1 MKPTILIVDDSAMM
15 RSMLKR
21 AAASGAPIGRVL
33 EATNSREALDVLGR
47 EHVDAL
53 FTDLN
58 MPEMGGADLLRHVK
72 ECRELDRLLPGTPL
86 VPLIVYLMTAG
97 WALRLTAHMV
107 RRIRSGPEDFRYLN
121 WRKEWGTTFYWRSWL
136 QVFILQAFFLLIIAA
151 PLFIAAPCNA
161 TSLQIT
167 QYPGLVI
174 WTAGWVIQLTADEQ
188 LHRFR
193 KQKNKTS
200 RFLQTGLWK
209 YSRHPNY
216 LGEIMMWW
224 GIFFFVAPLPHGGWA
239 VISPNSVQADTGAG
253 LTRGIIG
260 LCNRGQPRRVDDWG
274 ALRAWAWGASRL
286 LDHFETDPAVDAQEP
301 GLGQSPNRDALP
313 DRVELAPTRHAV
325 DIHLDLRARQ
335 LVELVPGPAFF
346 LFDLT
351 PHPEIPGGGV
361 EMRHRS
367 IM

>member
-1 MKPTILIVDDSAMM
+1 MDALLIRTTCLLFGYATLLYLVALL
-15 RSMLKR
+15 LKR
-21 AAASGAPIGRVL
+21 NDVADAGWGMGFCVVIASAV
-33 EATNSREALDVLGR
+33 AQY
-47 EHVDAL
+47 
-53 FTDLN
+53 
-58 MPEMGGADLLRHVK
+58 
-72 ECRELDRLLPGTPL
+72 GTPL

-161 TSLQIT
+161 TSLRMT

-239 VISPNSVQADTGAG
+239 VISPVTITLLLRYVSGVPLLEKKYTGDAE
-253 LTRGIIG
+253 
-260 LCNRGQPRRVDDWG
+260 
-274 ALRAWAWGASRL
+274 
-286 LDHFETDPAVDAQEP
+286 FEAYK
-301 GLGQSPNRDALP
+301 RK
-313 DRVELAPTRHAV
+313 
-325 DIHLDLRARQ
+325 
-335 LVELVPGPAFF
+335 
-346 LFDLT
+346 T
-351 PHPEIPGGGV
+351 PVIFPWF
-361 EMRHRS
+361 S
-367 IM
+367 KK